1 MMPMRGGEGKQSYA
15 NDRQWAEN
23 KRASQRSSK
32 NLRKKQEIYR
42 QYYGEREVNYRQD
55 CGMAKSKNQVQCGS
69 MKNVVS
75 YQATWNSGDTSLP
88 RFSPCLR
95 VSVVHYLAVR
105 YFSSGISK

>member
-42 QYYGEREVNYRQD
+42 QHYSVAEPEP
-55 CGMAKSKNQVQCGS
+55 K
-69 MKNVVS
+69 
-75 YQATWNSGDTSLP
+75 TSPLIT
-88 RFSPCLR
+88 
-95 VSVVHYLAVR
+95 V
-105 YFSSGISK
+105 I